1 MRVCSRILTGGRP
14 PVESLLEGEGD
25 GDMVVGWCGGWIG
38 GENVGAWGVLVC
50 I

>member
-14 PVESLLEGEGD
+14 PVESLLEGDGD
-25 GDMVVGWCGGWIG
+25 GDMVVGWIG